1 MTTNP
6 SGISPTEFKVLVRP
20 DKVEEKT
27 RGGIIVPQET
37 RERDQAASTAGE
49 IIAISPL
56 AFTYAD
62 WPVTSNPPKVGDRV
76 LFGRYSGMTVKG
88 NDGEEYRLIADKEI
102 SGVYVNA

>member
-1 MTTNP
+1 MTNP
-6 SGISPTEFKVLVRP
+6 SGVSPTEFKVLVRP

-27 RGGIIVPQET
+27 KGGILLPQEQ

-62 WPVTSNPPKVGDRV
+62 WPVTTAPPNVGDRV
-76 LFGRYSGMTVKG
+76 AFARYAGMTVKG
-88 NDGEEYRLIADKEI
+88 SDGEEYRLVNDKDIAGI
-102 SGVYVNA
+102 YVGA

>member
-1 MTTNP
+1 MSNNP
-6 SGISPTEFKVLVRP
+6 SGVSPTEFKVLVRP

-27 RGGIIVPQET
+27 KGGIILAQET

-62 WPVTSNPPKVGDRV
+62 WPVTSNPPQVGDRV
-76 LFGRYSGMTVKG
+76 LFGRYAGMTIKG
-88 NDGEEYRLIADKEI
+88 TDGEEYRLVNDKDIA
-102 SGVYVNA
+102 GVYVNA